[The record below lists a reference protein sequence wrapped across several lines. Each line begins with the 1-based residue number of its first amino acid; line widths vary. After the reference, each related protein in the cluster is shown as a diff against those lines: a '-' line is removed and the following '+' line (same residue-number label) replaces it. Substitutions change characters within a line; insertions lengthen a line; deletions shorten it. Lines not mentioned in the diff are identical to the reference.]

1 MTEQLPSYGGQAV
14 IEGVMMRGRR
24 ACAVAVR
31 NPDGVIQIER
41 FDLGA
46 VYRSRMA
53 DLPLLRGLVL
63 LWDALG
69 LGMRALT
76 YSANVQAGEDEKIEG
91 ASLWLTMAGS
101 LAVGIGLFFL
111 LPAGVA
117 LGAERWLGW
126 STWAANLVEGLI
138 RLGLLLGY
146 MWAIGRL
153 PEVERVFGYHGAEHQ
168 TIHAFE
174 SGAELTPQS
183 VLQFP
188 REHPRCGTAFLL
200 TVVVLSVLA
209 FALLGPLDWLPR
221 LASRVLLIPILAA
234 VAYEYL
240 RLTARFRHQRWAR
253 WLLAPNLL
261 IQRLTTRQPDASMA
275 EVAIA
280 AFQAMRAWEQVD
292 QADQQTAE
300 ALAA

>member
-46 VYRSRMA
+46 VYRSKMA

>member
-14 IEGVMMRGRR
+14 IEGVMMRGRW

-46 VYRSRMA
+46 VYRSKMA

-280 AFQAMRAWEQVD
+280 AFQTMRAWEQVD

>member
-1 MTEQLPSYGGQAV
+1 MSEPLPAYGGQAV

-31 NPDGVIQIER
+31 RPDGEIQIER
-41 FDLGA
+41 FDLSPI
-46 VYRSRMA
+46 YQSRLA
-53 DLPLLRGLVL
+53 TFPLLRGVIL

-91 ASLWLTMAGS
+91 ASLWLTMATSFAAGV
-101 LAVGIGLFFL
+101 ALFFV
-111 LPAGVA
+111 LPALLA
-117 LGAERWLGW
+117 LGAERWLAWG
-126 STWAANLVEGLI
+126 TWTANLVEGLV

-146 MWAIGRL
+146 MWLIGRL

-174 SGAELTPQS
+174 AGAELTPER

-200 TVVVLSVLA
+200 TVVVLSVLV

-221 LASRVLLIPILAA
+221 LASRIVLIPALAA
-234 VAYEYL
+234 VAFEYL
-240 RLTARFRHQRWAR
+240 RLTSRFRDRWWGR

-261 IQRLTTRQPDASMA
+261 VQRLTTRQPEAPMA

-280 AFQAMRAWEQVD
+280 AFQAMRHWEREDLPQPE
-292 QADQQTAE
+292 AE